1 MERLLLKMGIEI
13 DVAQELAKQEEI
25 LARTKDRIEDLEHL
39 RAFGDCFDSLSEFG
53 KQEFLKLADVKGC
66 KPYHLEGNALTH
78 TFLVFKE
85 MRKCAPMNGILQKAA
100 FLHDIGKIY
109 TGRPRKDDPE
119 SWEYPNHSGVGA
131 DQVHLFLGD
140 EEPLLNVEIYE
151 WLIRNHIKPLF
162 WKKKGEIDT
171 TPIPE
176 KDLHYIK
183 RNCTIHYLTL
193 LAICDI
199 RGSIS
204 AEPQD
209 ELEDFLVDIY
219 DETRNQE

>member
-1 MERLLLKMGIEI
+1 MERLLQKMGIEI
-13 DVAQELAKQEEI
+13 DIAQELAKQEEAVKEAKKR
-25 LARTKDRIEDLEHL
+25 LSELEDLK
-39 RAFGDCFDSLSEFG
+39 AFVECFESLSAFG

-78 TFLVFKE
+78 TLLVFKE
-85 MRKCAPMNGILQKAA
+85 MRKWAPMNGILQKAA

-109 TGRPRKDDPE
+109 TGKPRKDDPE

-140 EEPLLNVEIYE
+140 EEPSLNVKIYE

-162 WKKKGEIDT
+162 WKSKGTIDT

-176 KDLHYIK
+176 TDLDYIK
-183 RNCTIHYLTL
+183 RNCTVHYLTL

-199 RGSIS
+199 KGSIS
-204 AEPQD
+204 TEPQN
-209 ELEDFLVDIY
+209 ELEDFLVSIY
-219 DETRNQE
+219 AKTRK